1 MTTTDDS
8 LPDLGPAAMA
18 VAALV
23 DRVTPDQLDDPTP
36 CPDYAVRNVLGHLS
50 GLSLAFRDAAL
61 KHVGPTTDTD
71 PGRVFRTSVR
81 TGARCWPRG

>member
-23 DRVTPDQLDDPTP
+23 DREIGR
-36 CPDYAVRNVLGHLS
+36 A
-50 GLSLAFRDAAL
+50 
-61 KHVGPTTDTD
+61 HV
-71 PGRVFRTSVR
+71 
-81 TGARCWPRG
+81 